1 MITAGIRE
9 LKIRLS
15 SYIRRVQAG
24 ERVRVTARGRTVAVL
39 SPPAE
44 LSSPARRQME
54 ELARSGLLILGNGR
68 KPLGLNPPV
77 RVKGKP
83 LSRIIIEDRG

>member
-1 MITAGIRE
+1 MITTGIRE

-15 SYIRRVQAG
+15 SYIRKVQSG
-24 ERVRVTARGRTVAVL
+24 ETIRVTTHGRTVAVL

-44 LSSPARRQME
+44 ASPERRQME
-54 ELARSGLLILGNGR
+54 ELARKGLVILGSGR
-68 KPLGLNPPV
+68 KPVGLVPPV
-77 RVKGKP
+77 RVKGKR

>member
-24 ERVRVTARGRTVAVL
+24 ETIRVTARGRTVAIM

-44 LSSPARRQME
+44 PSSAARRQME
-54 ELARSGLLILGNGR
+54 ALARSGLIILGNGR

-77 RVKGKP
+77 RVTGKP
-83 LSRIIIEDRG
+83 LSKIILEDRY